1 MHWLTTL
8 WQDFKQGKESIIPMA
23 LWRISFG
30 LLLVV
35 EAWGAIAT
43 GWVRK
48 AFIEPKFHFVHRPFD
63 FLQPLEGEGML
74 YVFIIMGI
82 LGLGVM
88 LGWFYRI
95 SVTAYF
101 FLWTYVYLM
110 QKASYNNHYYLMVLL
125 LFLMMLMLSLIHI

>member
-1 MHWLTTL
+1 MATFDKRIMQWITTL
-8 WQDFKQGKESIIPMA
+8 WQDFKQGKESIIPIA
-23 LWRISFG
+23 LWRIVFG

-48 AFIEPKFHFVHRPFD
+48 AFIDPKFHFVHRPFD

-82 LGLGVM
+82 LLD
-88 LGWFYRI
+88 
-95 SVTAYF
+95 
-101 FLWTYVYLM
+101 
-110 QKASYNNHYYLMVLL
+110 KN
-125 LFLMMLMLSLIHI
+125 